1 MTLDQNLSIKRMIKR
16 FFQIVIF
23 SVSALAGVKAQTY
36 PQYTQQPLGISP
48 DISGGF
54 CVMRAHHFHLG
65 LDFRTQRKEGFNIYS
80 VEDGYVKRIKISH
93 YGYGRLIQIQHPD
106 GYVSHYGHLS
116 GYAEPIA
123 QYVKDLQ
130 YKMKSYE
137 VEIFPPAGLIKV
149 TKGQVIAYSGNSG
162 GSTGPHLHFE
172 IRDSTN
178 TYVLNPLLF
187 GIKIA
192 DTKKPVLQGIRLYS
206 GGKDPVNYSVKKNK
220 YGAYYMSSST
230 LYATDWWKLAYNAID
245 PQDGSGFKNSVHQ
258 TQLFVDDKMVFEFIL
273 DKLKID
279 DQRSSDY
286 HMDYKYWVETGDYY
300 EKLFLEEGNLLP
312 IYTTGLENLMY
323 TLTTG
328 THTIKIRLADFY
340 KNTTEFSFNLNFTQA
355 KSGTGST
362 YPTVAFDKRYTG
374 SSAGNEVKITIE
386 PNTLYYHLYE
396 KLEPTI
402 TSTQNEIGE
411 INFSFGTKY
420 IPVRYSYK
428 MDIKVN
434 HSKIPVEKLCLV
446 YYNKEGKM
454 KYYSPVSY
462 NENSI
467 SVDVKD
473 MGSFSVW
480 ADTTRPEIKKIT
492 VRDSMYVMY
501 NGKITTTTTDN
512 LSDISKY
519 NAYFDGVWHLTEYEY
534 KEDKLTTKI
543 PDGLT
548 VGPHT
553 FEIEV
558 FDDRMN
564 RSYRKMTI
572 FITKDENDLV
582 KNKKR

>member
-1 MTLDQNLSIKRMIKR
+1 MIKR
-16 FFQIVIF
+16 FLPFVIF
-23 SVSALAGVKAQTY
+23 LVSALPLVQAQTY

-54 CVMRAHHFHLG
+54 CVMRSHHFHLG
-65 LDFRTQRKEGFNIYS
+65 LDFRTQRKEGFNIYA
-80 VEDGYVKRIKISH
+80 VEEGYVKRIKISH

-116 GYAEPIA
+116 AYAEPIA

-130 YKMKSYE
+130 YQMKSYE
-137 VEIFPPAGLIKV
+137 VEIFPPPGLIKV

-187 GIKIA
+187 GIKIS
-192 DTKKPVLQGIRLYS
+192 DTKKPVLQSLRLYS
-206 GGKDPVNYSVKKNK
+206 GGKDPVNYPVKKNK

-230 LYATDWWKLAYNAID
+230 LYAADWWGLAYNAID
-245 PQDGSGFKNSVHQ
+245 PQDGSGFKNSVYH
-258 TQLFVDDKMVFEFIL
+258 TQLYVDDQLAFEFKM
-273 DKLKID
+273 DQLKID

-286 HMDYKYWVETGDYY
+286 HMDYKYWVDNGEYY
-300 EKLFLEEGNLLP
+300 EKLFNEEGNALP
-312 IYTTGLENLMY
+312 IYTKGLKDMFYSLSTGS
-323 TLTTG
+323 
-328 THTIKIRLADFY
+328 HSIKIKLADFY
-340 KNTTEFSFNLNFTQA
+340 KNSTEFSFTLSFTE
-355 KSGTGST
+355 GT
-362 YPTVAFDKRYTG
+362 A
-374 SSAGNEVKITIE
+374 TIMYDDDNYINYKK
-386 PNTLYYHLYE
+386 PNTLETPSREIVVNIPANALYYSN
-396 KLEPTI
+396 KLSEIRPTI
-402 TSTQNEIGE
+402 TSTQNEMGE
-411 INFSFGTKY
+411 MNFSFGTKY

-434 HSKIPVEKLCLV
+434 HTKIPVEKLCLV
-446 YYNKEGKM
+446 YYGKDGKM
-454 KYYSPVSY
+454 KYYSPTSY

-467 SVDVKD
+467 TVDVKD

-480 ADTTRPEIKKIT
+480 ADTTCPVIKKIT

-501 NGKITTTTTDN
+501 NGKIVTTATDE
-512 LSDISKY
+512 LSDISTY

-543 PDGLT
+543 PDGLS
-548 VGPHT
+548 VGWHT

-558 FDDRMN
+558 LDDRAN

-572 FITKDENDLV
+572 YITKDENDLA
-582 KNKKR
+582 KNKKK

>member
-1 MTLDQNLSIKRMIKR
+1 MIKR
-16 FFQIVIF
+16 FLYILVLSLLGQQQGI
-23 SVSALAGVKAQTY
+23 AQTY

-54 CVMRAHHFHLG
+54 CVMRSHHFHLG
-65 LDFRTQRKEGFNIYS
+65 LDFRTQRKEGFNIYA
-80 VEDGYVKRIKISH
+80 VEEGYVKRIKISH

-149 TKGQVIAYSGNSG
+149 SKGQVIAYSGNSG

-172 IRDSTN
+172 IRDSSN
-178 TYVLNPLLF
+178 THVLNPLLF

-192 DTKKPVLQGIRLYS
+192 DTKKPVLQGVRLYS
-206 GGKDPVNYSVKKNK
+206 GGKDPANYSVKKNK
-220 YGAYYMSSST
+220 YGTYYLSSST
-230 LYATDWWKLAYNAID
+230 LYATGWWGLAYNAID
-245 PQDGSGFKNSVHQ
+245 PQDGSGFKNSVYH
-258 TQLFVDDKMVFEFIL
+258 TQLFIDDKLVFEFTL

-286 HMDYKYWVETGDYY
+286 HMDYKYWVETGEYY
-300 EKLFLEEGNLLP
+300 EKLFTEEGNMLP
-312 IYTTGLENLMY
+312 IYTKGLENLTY
-323 TLTTG
+323 SLGEG
-328 THTIKIRLADFY
+328 THTVKIKLADFY
-340 KNTTEFSFNLNFTQA
+340 KNTMEFGFNLHFTPGGYLPEINT
-355 KSGTGST
+355 SLWNNWST
-362 YPTVAFDKRYTG
+362 AFDVG
-374 SSAGNEVKITIE
+374 SSGGEVKAHFE
-386 PNTLYYHLYE
+386 PNTIFYNIKSSELT
-396 KLEPTI
+396 PTV
-402 TSTQNEIGE
+402 TSTQNEMGE
-411 INFSFGTKY
+411 MNFTFGTKY
-420 IPVRYSYK
+420 IPVRYSYR

-434 HSKIPVEKLCLV
+434 HTKVPVEKLCLV

-467 SVDVKD
+467 SCDVKD

-480 ADTTRPEIKKIT
+480 ADTTRPVIKK
-492 VRDSMYVMY
+492 VSVKDSTYVMY
-501 NGKITTTTTDN
+501 NSKITTTATDN

-548 VGPHT
+548 VGWHT

-558 FDDRMN
+558 FDDRNN
-564 RSYRKMTI
+564 RSYVKRMI
-572 FITKDENDLV
+572 YITKDENDLL
-582 KNKKR
+582 KNKKK

>member
-1 MTLDQNLSIKRMIKR
+1 MIKR
-16 FFQIVIF
+16 FLQVTIF
-23 SVSALAGVKAQTY
+23 LLPALSQAWTQTY

-54 CVMRAHHFHLG
+54 CVMRSHHFHLG

-80 VEDGYVKRIKISH
+80 VEEGYVKRIKISH

-116 GYAEPIA
+116 GYAAPID
-123 QYVKDLQ
+123 QYVKDIQ

-137 VEIFPPAGLIKV
+137 VEIFPPSGLIKV

-172 IRDSTN
+172 MRDSTN
-178 TYVLNPLLF
+178 THVLNPLLF
-187 GIKIA
+187 GIKIS
-192 DTKKPVLQGIRLYS
+192 DTKKPILQGIRLYS
-206 GGKDPVNYSVKKNK
+206 NGDNGTNHAVKKNK

-230 LYATDWWKLAYNAID
+230 LYAKNLWGLAYNAID
-245 PQDGSGFKNSVHQ
+245 PQDGSGFKNSVHH
-258 TQLFVDDKMVFEFIL
+258 TQLLIDDQLVFEFVL
-273 DKLKID
+273 DKIKIE

-286 HMDYKYWVETGDYY
+286 HMDYRYWVDNSEYY
-300 EKLFLEEGNLLP
+300 EKLFLEDGNLLP
-312 IYTTGLENLMY
+312 IYTKGLTDMRFA
-323 TLTTG
+323 LTPG

-340 KNTTEFSFNLNFTQA
+340 KNTTEFSFNLGYSA
-355 KSGTGST
+355 DAIYMKED
-362 YPTVAFDKRYTG
+362 PIVKFDKQYIA
-374 SSAGNEVKITIE
+374 SSSGNEVKITIE
-386 PNTLYYHLYE
+386 PNTLYYNMFE

-411 INFSFGTKY
+411 MNFSFGNKY
-420 IPVRYSYK
+420 IPVRCTYK

-434 HSKIPVEKLCLV
+434 HSKYPVDKLCLV
-446 YYNKEGKM
+446 YYGKDGKM

-467 SVDVKD
+467 TVDVKD

-480 ADTTRPEIKKIT
+480 ADTTRPVIKKMT

-501 NGKITTTTTDN
+501 NGKIVTTATDN
-512 LSDISKY
+512 LSDVCKY

-543 PDGLT
+543 PDGLA

-553 FEIEV
+553 FEFEV
-558 FDDRMN
+558 LDDRKN
-564 RSYRKMTI
+564 RSYRKITI
-572 FITKDENDLV
+572 FITKDESDLA